1 MVFPSSLN
9 KGYELVIFVCVCL
22 QGTEF
27 MDNLAQCL
35 RYYVADRLSN
45 DPGWR
50 NVVVRDAS
58 MLQTLPEV
66 SFYT

>member
-1 MVFPSSLN
+1 MFNCNNGIAGFDYL
-9 KGYELVIFVCVCL
+9 CL

-35 RYYVADRLSN
+35 RYYIADRLSS

-50 NVVVRDAS
+50 NV
-58 MLQTLPEV
+58 TV
-66 SFYT
+66 SAAAQDTNTAIIIISNLF

>member
-1 MVFPSSLN
+1 M
-9 KGYELVIFVCVCL
+9 CL

-27 MDNLAQCL
+27 MDNLAKCL

-50 NVVVRDAS
+50 NITVS
-58 MLQTLPEV
+58 KLQF
-66 SFYT
+66 SFVCLF

>member
-1 MVFPSSLN
+1 MNLS
-9 KGYELVIFVCVCL
+9 FVCVCL